1 MFKHF
6 LNEDQLMLLESVK
19 KFALKEVVPQAA
31 EADAKAEFNRPL
43 YKKIAEL
50 GLMGIAFSPEY
61 DGAGQGY
68 ITTALVIAELAK
80 ACGATGM
87 TVAAHYLG
95 AHTLE
100 DFGSPEQKAKYL
112 PAIARGEMLAA
123 FALTEPGAGS
133 DVAAIRT
140 SAKKQGNNYVL
151 NGNKIFITNGG
162 EAEFYAVF
170 AKTDP
175 EKGVKG
181 ISAFIVEKG
190 TPGFS
195 FGKKEDKMGM
205 RGSVNREVIF
215 ENCVIPEENRIGK
228 EGEGFKIA
236 MKALDAGRIV
246 TAAYAL
252 GVAEAALAASV
263 DYSKGRVQF
272 KQPICE
278 FQAVQFMLADMKVGI
293 DSARLLIYNAAF
305 KADQGIPYGLEASQA
320 KLVASDVAMSVT
332 TDAVQI
338 LGGYGYMQEY
348 PVERFMRDAK
358 LTQILEG
365 TNQIQRVI
373 ISKQILRD

>member
-1 MFKHF
+1 
-6 LNEDQLMLLESVK
+6 
-19 KFALKEVVPQAA
+19 
-31 EADAKAEFNRPL
+31 
-43 YKKIAEL
+43 
-50 GLMGIAFSPEY
+50 
-61 DGAGQGY
+61 
-68 ITTALVIAELAK
+68 
-80 ACGATGM
+80 M